1 MVGTNF
7 SNKKIVKIISQ
18 GRAKYRRRRI
28 NIFFKRRPPT
38 GSVKILFCYMR
49 IPCLKLKSNNWKLE
63 KLLWI
68 TQSKWKILY
77 NKCKKTIWRSTK
89 RINLQRKV
97 RKTRNKRNKRNRKKR
112 KRNIKKTNKGK
123 YNKNQEEKDLLLQVH
138 RSQGLVHLSPGL
150 DPRNLRLRNF
160 IRTTWRKSLDLF

>member
-18 GRAKYRRRRI
+18 ARAKYRRRRI
-28 NIFFKRRPPT
+28 NIFSKRRPPT
-38 GSVKILFCYMR
+38 GSVKILFCYMK

-77 NKCKKTIWRSTK
+77 KKWKKTIWKSTK
-89 RINLQRKV
+89 RTNLQRKV
-97 RKTRNKRNKRNRKKR
+97 RKIRNKRNRKKR
-112 KRNIKKTNKGK
+112 KRNIRKTNKGK
-123 YNKNQEEKDLLLQVH
+123 DNKNQEEKDLLLQVH
-138 RSQGLVHLSPGL
+138 PNQGLVHLSPGL

-160 IRTTWRKSLDLF
+160 IKTTWRKSLDLF